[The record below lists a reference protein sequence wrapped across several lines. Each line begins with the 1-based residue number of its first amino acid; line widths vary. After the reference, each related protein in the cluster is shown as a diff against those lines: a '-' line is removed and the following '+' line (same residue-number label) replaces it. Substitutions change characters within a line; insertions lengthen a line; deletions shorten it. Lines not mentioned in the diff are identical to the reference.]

1 MKIRAVRDGNGYV
14 LNGTKRYITNAPFA
28 DVILVMARTNAEALP
43 KNAHVSAFMVT
54 RDAPGVSIG
63 KPDGKMGQAG
73 SQIADVILEDV
84 HVDGDALLGGEEGI
98 GFRAAM
104 QSLDNGRLSV
114 AAASVGYA
122 KRMLDARLKYAIERK
137 ALGEPIA
144 NFQLI
149 QAMLADSKAEIYAAE
164 CMLADACARADRG
177 EKILV
182 EAAATKMFASEM
194 CGRVADRVVQIH
206 GGAGYLKEYLAER
219 SIATAAFT
227 AFMKGQRRSSS

>member
-1 MKIRAVRDGNGYV
+1 M
-14 LNGTKRYITNAPFA
+14 
-28 DVILVMARTNAEALP
+28 ILLSLLSFFFSSRRRHTRCALVTGVQTCALP
-43 KNAHVSAFMVT
+43 ISFLVP
-54 RDAPGVSIG
+54 RDTPGVSIG

-122 KRMLDARLKYAIERK
+122 KRMLDAGLQYAMERK
-137 ALGEPIA
+137 AFGEPIA

-149 QAMLADSKAEIYAAE
+149 Q
-164 CMLADACARADRG
+164 DR
-177 EKILV
+177 KSTRLN
-182 EAAATKMFASEM
+182 
-194 CGRVADRVVQIH
+194 
-206 GGAGYLKEYLAER
+206 
-219 SIATAAFT
+219 
-227 AFMKGQRRSSS
+227 SSH